1 MLVKVYFLKM
11 VHYNLIKKIVKTSVK
26 EQERVKLDVMKEIE
40 PYPKVHNGDF
50 NFPPEVLSCF
60 LN

>member
-1 MLVKVYFLKM
+1 M